1 MRKMMYK
8 ILEKMM
14 TQIFQIKFCIMQ
26 QKTCAKKQKTMVEK
40 DKKYP
45 DTTLNN
51 ITKNE
56 SAADD
61 RVQENSAKVENI
73 STGTSR
79 FSRRPIVVILIIGVI
94 ILGSF
99 LLYTHFQL
107 SSQSYKIENFNVL
120 WNESLA
126 DLRSGNATLDEYCN
140 NRVHDE
146 NLCNQFKN
154 LEYMN

>member
-1 MRKMMYK
+1 
-8 ILEKMM
+8 
-14 TQIFQIKFCIMQ
+14 MQ

-40 DKKYP
+40 DKKYH